1 MKAEKDEEKKKSKM
15 TKENRLKFEKEQKQ
29 KQLNDLGRRGKGKVC
44 FSINFHISTN
54 HFYLIFAYTIFS
66 TSYGLSYSKRH
77 KMKKEEFMNHIKFF
91 YPNIIRKRHLERKKQ
106 EKR

>member
-54 HFYLIFAYTIFS
+54 HFYTYTIFS
-66 TSYGLSYSKRH
+66 TSYGLSY
-77 KMKKEEFMNHIKFF
+77 IKITA
-91 YPNIIRKRHLERKKQ
+91 NDTR
-106 EKR
+106 